1 MISHSQLARTARDAG
16 EVQMNLSF
24 NAANA
29 VDPTFGERAYTF
41 IVDYIR
47 AQTALYG
54 SVPGEQAT
62 LAAQAAGIGAGRD
75 ARAFG
80 AIFAKAIR
88 QGDIKVVGS
97 CPRVRGHGTAGGRLY
112 SAGST

>member
-1 MISHSQLARTARDAG
+1 MIAHAQLARAAREAG

-24 NAANA
+24 TAANTA
-29 VDPTFGERAYTF
+29 DPTFGERAYAF
-41 IVDYIR
+41 VVDYIR
-47 AQTALYG
+47 AQSAVYG
-54 SVPGEQAT
+54 SVPGEQVT

-88 QGDIKVVGS
+88 QGDIKVVGA
-97 CPRVRGHGTAGGRLY
+97 CPRVRGHGTGGGRLY
-112 SAGST
+112 GAGDA